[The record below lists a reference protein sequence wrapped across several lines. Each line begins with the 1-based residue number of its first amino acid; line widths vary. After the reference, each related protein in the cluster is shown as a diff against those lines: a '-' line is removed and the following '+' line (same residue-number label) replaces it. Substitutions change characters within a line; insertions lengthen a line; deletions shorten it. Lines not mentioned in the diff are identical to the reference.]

1 MWKVLKN
8 PNILDVIQPW
18 RHIIYWSLSREVFC
32 KWLFE
37 MEHSGTVW
45 FWFSGKLALV
55 HKEGKPI
62 YPCPSTGKWLLY
74 WLSNLLVKLPE
85 NLLVHWDICFCHEHC
100 FFILFQCDRY
110 GVWFSSHTK
119 SSGRPDGSWSLA
131 RERRGKR
138 TAVNFSVTK
147 DRSIIVTY

>member
-32 KWLFE
+32 KWQFE

-74 WLSNLLVKLPE
+74 CPICWLNCQKISLCIGTYVF
-85 NLLVHWDICFCHEHC
+85 VMSIA

-119 SSGRPDGSWSLA
+119 SSGRPDGSWSPA
-131 RERRGKR
+131 RARRGKR